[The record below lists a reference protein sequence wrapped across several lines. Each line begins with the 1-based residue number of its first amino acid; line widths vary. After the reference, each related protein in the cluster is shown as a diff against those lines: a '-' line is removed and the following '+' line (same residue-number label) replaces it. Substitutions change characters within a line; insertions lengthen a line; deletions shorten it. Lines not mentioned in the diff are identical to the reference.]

1 MELQSTEQMTF
12 QRREWTVQKIGT
24 VVLVAFVLAGLL
36 GLFGVGPLAS
46 TTQSSPEG
54 LVEVEYDR
62 VTRSNTDDQITLTFS
77 PEAVENGTITFELT
91 GGWLSAVDLQGITP
105 EPADQQAIPNGTA
118 MTLEAE
124 TNAEVEVD
132 VSLIAREHLMHD
144 GQVTVNGDTVSF
156 NQFVLP

>member
-77 PEAVENGTITFELT
+77 PEAVENSPEDG
-91 GGWLSAVDLQGITP
+91 SAPSICRASPRNLRINKRSPMVRP
-105 EPADQQAIPNGTA
+105 
-118 MTLEAE
+118 
-124 TNAEVEVD
+124 
-132 VSLIAREHLMHD
+132 
-144 GQVTVNGDTVSF
+144 
-156 NQFVLP
+156 